1 LPFLE
6 VCGLT
11 TTYRTE
17 RGVIRAVDDV
27 SFHLDAGESLGLVGE
42 SGCGKSTLG
51 YSLLRELPPGG
62 SVEAGRVLF
71 DGRDLLPLPEEEM
84 RRVRWQ
90 KISMVFQGAMNSLN
104 PVYRVFDLLDAAVR
118 VHEDLPTRDVHA
130 RVRHALSLA
139 GFPEDRA
146 RSYPHEL
153 SGGMKQR
160 AVIALA
166 LVCNP
171 RLVIADEPTTALD
184 VVVQDA
190 ILRRLRRIQRELQL
204 TFLLISHD
212 IGVIAQF
219 CDRVGV
225 MYAGQIVEIGSVR
238 RIFRAPRHPYS
249 LALVRSIP
257 DIVGPKHALASIPGS
272 PPDLH
277 EPPPA
282 CRFAARCPA
291 ARAIC
296 REQAPPIVSLAPG
309 EWSRCHFALDV
320 GAIAAAASA
329 PAGSR
334 N

>member
-1 LPFLE
+1 VGVLE
-6 VCGLT
+6 VSGLT
-11 TTYRTE
+11 TAFRTE

-27 SFHLDAGESLGLVGE
+27 SFHLDAGEALGLVGE

-51 YSLLRELPPGG
+51 FSLLRELPPGG
-62 SVEAGRVLF
+62 SIQAGRVVF
-71 DGRDLLPLPEEEM
+71 DGRDLLTLPEEEM

-104 PVYRVFDLLDAAVR
+104 PVYRVADLLAEAVR
-118 VHEDLPTRDVHA
+118 VHEDLPSRDVHA

-139 GFPEDRA
+139 GFPEGRA

-171 RLVIADEPTTALD
+171 RLVVADEPTTALD

-190 ILRRLRRIQRELQL
+190 ILRRLKRIQRELQL

-212 IGVIAQF
+212 AGVIAQF

-225 MYAGQIVEIGSVR
+225 MYAGQIVEIGSTR
-238 RIFRAPRHPYS
+238 RIFAAPRHPYS
-249 LALVRSIP
+249 LALIRSIP
-257 DIVGPKHALASIPGS
+257 GLAGPKHALASIPGS

-282 CRFAARCPA
+282 CRFASRCPA
-291 ARAIC
+291 AQSVC
-296 REQAPPIVSLAPG
+296 RERAPPVVDVAPG

-320 GAIAAAASA
+320 AAIAAAGSA
-329 PAGSR
+329 HAASR